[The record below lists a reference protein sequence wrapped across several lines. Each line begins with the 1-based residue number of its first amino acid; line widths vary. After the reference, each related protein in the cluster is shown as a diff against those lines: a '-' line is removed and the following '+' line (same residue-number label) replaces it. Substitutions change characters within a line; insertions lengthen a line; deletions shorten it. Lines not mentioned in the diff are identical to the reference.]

1 MKKLARFFVGVKE
14 EMKKV
19 KWPEKKQMIE
29 NSIATLSCILIFG
42 LFFTGLD
49 LIFSALKMVIK

>member
-1 MKKLARFFVGVKE
+1 MKKIARFLVGVKA

-29 NSIATLSCILIFG
+29 NSIATLGFILVFG
-42 LFFTGLD
+42 LFFTGVD
-49 LIFSALKMVIK
+49 LILSLAKTVIG